1 MQAICTAMG
10 MAGLLLSFLVPPAAA
25 QIDYRN
31 LDDDRP
37 VVTED
42 AYPVERYAFELLA
55 PYRYEA
61 EVDGVRLHTTV
72 PEAAYGLARNAQVG
86 LKLPLAAADESTG
99 TDWGL
104 AGFRVFGLYNFNTE
118 TRWLPALSVRADV
131 SFPVGSLAGDGS
143 RVAIKAIATRSWGAM
158 RAHLN
163 ASRGFGSEDAL
174 SVAEPLN
181 RWSGSLAVDRTFFRS
196 SILLI
201 GEVAVWQAV
210 QDAPTAVNASV
221 GGRWQWTPTL
231 VLDAGVTRRLR
242 SDIGPDIALTVGL
255 SHAFALRGLMPA
267 GPRQSRR

>member
-1 MQAICTAMG
+1 MQALCTATL
-10 MAGLLLSFLVPPAAA
+10 AGLFLSFLTSPLVA

-55 PYRYEA
+55 PYRFEA
-61 EVDGVRLHTTV
+61 EADGAKLHTTV
-72 PEAAYGLARNAQVG
+72 PEVAYGLARNAQIG
-86 LKLPLAAADESTG
+86 LKLPLAAVDDGPG
-99 TDWGL
+99 TDWGV
-104 AGFRVFGLYNFNTE
+104 AGVRVFGLYNFNTE
-118 TRWLPALSVRADV
+118 SRWLPALSLRADA
-131 SFPVGSLAGDGS
+131 SFPIGSLAGDGS
-143 RVAIKAIATRSWGAM
+143 RFALKAIATRSWGRM

-163 ASRGFGSEDAL
+163 LARGFGSEDAL

-181 RWSGSLAVDRTFFRS
+181 RWNASLAVDRTFFRS

-201 GEVAVWQAV
+201 GEVATSQAV
-210 QDAPTAVNASV
+210 EGAPTAVNASL

-242 SDIGPDIALTVGL
+242 TGTGPDIAVTIGL
-255 SHAFALRGLMPA
+255 SHAFAIRGLMPA
-267 GPRQSRR
+267 GPR

>member
-1 MQAICTAMG
+1 MFNPRTIALAVGLCT
-10 MAGLLLSFLVPPAAA
+10 SFLAPAWA

-31 LDDDRP
+31 LGDDRP

-42 AYPVERYAFELLA
+42 AYPVERHAFELLA

-61 EVDGVRLHTTV
+61 EAGGARLHTTV

-86 LKLPLAAADESTG
+86 VKLPLAAVDDGTE

-104 AGFRVFGLYNFNTE
+104 AGLRVFGLYNFNTE
-118 TRWLPALSVRADV
+118 SRSLPALSLRADAT
-131 SFPVGSLAGDGS
+131 FPVGSLAGDGS
-143 RVAIKAIATRSWGAM
+143 RFAIKAIATRSWGAL

-201 GEVAVWQAV
+201 GEVAISQAV
-210 QDAPTAVNASV
+210 QDAPTAVNASF

-231 VLDAGVTRRLR
+231 VLDAGLTRRLR
-242 SDIGPDIALTVGL
+242 SDIGPDIALTIGL

-267 GPRQSRR
+267 GPRSRR

>member
-1 MQAICTAMG
+1 MFSLRTAALA
-10 MAGLLLSFLVPPAAA
+10 AGLCTSFLAPARA

-42 AYPVERYAFELLA
+42 AYPVERYAFELLV

-61 EVDGVRLHTTV
+61 EADGARLHTTV

-86 LKLPLAAADESTG
+86 VKLPLAAVDESTG

-104 AGFRVFGLYNFNTE
+104 AGVRVFGLYNFNSE
-118 TRWLPALSVRADV
+118 TRRLPALSLRADV

-143 RVAIKAIATRSWGAM
+143 RFSIKAIATRSWSRM

-163 ASRGFGSEDAL
+163 VSRGFGSEDAL
-174 SVAEPLN
+174 AVAEPLN
-181 RWSGSLAVDRTFFRS
+181 RWNASLAVDRTFFRS
-196 SILLI
+196 SILFI
-201 GEVAVWQAV
+201 GEVEVSQAI
-210 QDAPTAVNASV
+210 QDAPTAVNASF

-242 SDIGPDIALTVGL
+242 SDTGPDIALTIGL

>member
-1 MQAICTAMG
+1 MQALCTATTV
-10 MAGLLLSFLVPPAAA
+10 AGLWLSFLAPPLAA

-37 VVTED
+37 VNSED
-42 AYPVERYAFELLA
+42 ADPVERDAFELLA

-61 EVDGVRLHTTV
+61 EASGARLHTTV
-72 PEAAYGLARNAQVG
+72 PEVAYGLARNAQIG
-86 LKLPLAAADESTG
+86 LKLPLAAVDESAG

-104 AGFRVFGLYNFNTE
+104 AGLRVFGLYNFNTE
-118 TRWLPALSVRADV
+118 TRGLPALSLRADA
-131 SFPVGSLAGDGS
+131 SFPVGSLAGEGS
-143 RVAIKAIATRSWGAM
+143 RFAIKAIATRSWGRT

-174 SVAEPLN
+174 SIAEPLT
-181 RWSGSLAVDRTFFRS
+181 RWNASLAVDRTFFRA

-201 GEVAVWQAV
+201 GEVAASQTVRA
-210 QDAPTAVNASV
+210 APTAVNASL

-231 VLDAGVTRRLR
+231 VLDAGVARRLR
-242 SDIGPDIALTVGL
+242 SDVGPDVALTIGL

-267 GPRQSRR
+267 GPRPGGN

>member
-1 MQAICTAMG
+1 MFSLRAAAVA
-10 MAGLLLSFLVPPAAA
+10 AGLCTSILGPLSA

-55 PYRYEA
+55 PYRFESEA
-61 EVDGVRLHTTV
+61 GGTQLHIAV
-72 PEAAYGLARNAQVG
+72 PEVEYGLARNTQVG
-86 LKLPLAAADESTG
+86 LKLPLAAADQGTE

-104 AGFRVFGLYNFNTE
+104 AGLRVFGLYNFNTE
-118 TRWLPALSVRADV
+118 SRRLPALALRADAT
-131 SFPVGSLAGDGS
+131 FPVGSLAGEGS
-143 RVAIKAIATRSWGAM
+143 RFAIKGIATRSWGRM

-163 ASRGFGSEDAL
+163 VGRGFGSEDAL
-174 SVAEPLN
+174 SVAEALN
-181 RWSGSLAVDRTFFRS
+181 RWNASLAVDRTFFRS

-201 GEVAVWQAV
+201 GEVAVSQAV
-210 QDAPTAVNASV
+210 QDAPTGVNASL

-242 SDIGPDIALTVGL
+242 SAIGPDIALTIGL
-255 SHAFALRGLMPA
+255 SHAFAIRGLMPT
-267 GPRQSRR
+267 GPR

>member
-1 MQAICTAMG
+1 MQALPTAAIT
-10 MAGLLLSFLVPPAAA
+10 AGLLLYFLVPSASA

-55 PYRYEA
+55 PYRFEA
-61 EVDGVRLHTTV
+61 EAGGTRLHTSV

-86 LKLPLAAADESTG
+86 LKLPLAAVDEGTE

-104 AGFRVFGLYNFNTE
+104 AGLRVFGLYNLNTE
-118 TRWLPALSVRADV
+118 SGWLPALTVRADAT
-131 SFPVGSLAGDGS
+131 FPVGSLAGDGS
-143 RVAIKAIATRSWGAM
+143 RLAIKAIATRSWGRM
-158 RAHLN
+158 RVHLN
-163 ASRGFGSEDAL
+163 AARGFGSEDAL

-181 RWSGSLAVDRTFFRS
+181 RWNASLAIDRTFFRS
-196 SILLI
+196 SILVI
-201 GEVAVWQAV
+201 GEVAVSQAV
-210 QDAPTAVNASV
+210 QDAPTAVNAAL

-242 SDIGPDIALTVGL
+242 SDTGPDIALTIGL
-255 SHAFALRGLMPA
+255 SHAFALRALMPS
-267 GPRQSRR
+267 GPR

>member
-1 MQAICTAMG
+1 MFSLRTAALA
-10 MAGLLLSFLVPPAAA
+10 AGLSTSPLGSLSA

-55 PYRYEA
+55 PYRFED
-61 EVDGVRLHTTV
+61 EGGGIQHHIFV
-72 PEAAYGLARNAQVG
+72 PEVEYGLARNTQVG
-86 LKLPLAAADESTG
+86 VKVAFAGADEGTG

-104 AGFRVFGLYNFNTE
+104 AGLRLFALYNFNTE
-118 TRWLPALSVRADV
+118 TRWLPALSLRTDAT
-131 SFPVGSLAGDGS
+131 FPVGSLAGEGS
-143 RVAIKAIATRSWGAM
+143 RVAIKAIATRSWGRM
-158 RAHLN
+158 RIHIN
-163 ASRGFGSEDAL
+163 AARGFGSEDAL

-181 RWSGSLAVDRTFFRS
+181 RWSTSLAVDRTLFRQ

-201 GEVAVWQAV
+201 GEVAISQAF
-210 QDAPTAVNASV
+210 QDAATAVNASL
-221 GGRWQWTPTL
+221 GGRWQWTPTI

-242 SDIGPDIALTVGL
+242 SDTGPDIALTLGL

-267 GPRQSRR
+267 GPR

>member
-1 MQAICTAMG
+1 MFSLRTAVVA
-10 MAGLLLSFLVPPAAA
+10 AGLCTSIVGTTSA

-61 EVDGVRLHTTV
+61 EANSARVHTTV
-72 PEAAYGLARNAQVG
+72 PEVAYGLARNTQVG
-86 LKLPLAAADESTG
+86 LKLPLAAVDESTG

-104 AGFRVFGLYNFNTE
+104 AGLRVFALYNFNTE
-118 TRWLPALSVRADV
+118 TRWLPALSHRADA
-131 SFPVGSLAGDGS
+131 SFPVGALAGVGS
-143 RVAIKAIATRSWGAM
+143 RFAIKAIGTRSWGRM

-181 RWSGSLAVDRTFFRS
+181 RWNASLAMDRTFFRS
-196 SILLI
+196 SFLLI
-201 GEVAVWQAV
+201 GEVAVSQAV
-210 QDAPTAVNASV
+210 QGAATAVNASV

-242 SDIGPDIALTVGL
+242 SDIGPDIGVTIGL

-267 GPRQSRR
+267 GPRLSRR

>member
-1 MQAICTAMG
+1 MSSLRRAAV
-10 MAGLLLSFLVPPAAA
+10 AVGLWLSFLGRASA

-61 EVDGVRLHTTV
+61 EADGANLHTTV
-72 PEAAYGLARNAQVG
+72 PEAAYGLARNGQVG
-86 LKLPLAAADESTG
+86 LKLPLAAVDEGTG

-104 AGFRVFGLYNFNTE
+104 AGLRVFGLYNFNTE
-118 TRWLPALSVRADV
+118 TRWLPALSLRADAT
-131 SFPVGSLAGDGS
+131 FPVGSLAGDGS
-143 RVAIKAIATRSWGAM
+143 RFALKAIATRSWGRM

-163 ASRGFGSEDAL
+163 LSRGFGSEDAL

-201 GEVAVWQAV
+201 AEVALSQAI
-210 QDAPTAVNASV
+210 QDAPTSVNASL

-231 VLDAGVTRRLR
+231 VLDAGVSRRLR
-242 SDIGPDIALTVGL
+242 ADTGPDIALTIGL

-267 GPRQSRR
+267 GLRQFGS

>member
-1 MQAICTAMG
+1 
-10 MAGLLLSFLVPPAAA
+10 MAGLLLFFLVPPASA

-37 VVTED
+37 VITED

-55 PYRYEA
+55 PYRFEA
-61 EVDGVRLHTTV
+61 EPGGHRLHTVV
-72 PEAAYGLARNAQVG
+72 PEAAYGLARNGQVG
-86 LKLPLAAADESTG
+86 LKLPLAAADEGTR

-104 AGFRVFGLYNFNTE
+104 AGLRVFGLYNFNTE
-118 TRWLPALSVRADV
+118 SPRLPALSIRADAT
-131 SFPVGSLAGDGS
+131 FPLGSLAGDGT
-143 RVAIKAIATRSWGAM
+143 RFAIKAIATRGWGRM

-163 ASRGFGSEDAL
+163 VARGFGSEDAL

-181 RWSGSLAVDRTFFRS
+181 RWSASLALDRTFFRS

-201 GEVAVWQAV
+201 GEIAVSQPT
-210 QDAPTAVNASV
+210 DDMLTAVNAAF

-242 SDIGPDIALTVGL
+242 ADTGPDIAVTVGL
-255 SHAFALRGLMPA
+255 SHAFAIRGLMPA
-267 GPRQSRR
+267 GPR

>member
-1 MQAICTAMG
+1 MFRLRTAALA
-10 MAGLLLSFLVPPAAA
+10 AGLSNLFLEPCWA

-42 AYPVERYAFELLA
+42 AYPVERYAFELLG
-55 PYRYEA
+55 PYRFEA
-61 EVDGVRLHTTV
+61 EVGGAQHHTFV
-72 PEAAYGLARNAQVG
+72 PEVAYGLARNAQVG
-86 LKLPLAAADESTG
+86 LKLPFAGADEGTG

-104 AGFRVFGLYNFNTE
+104 AGLRVFGLYNFNTE
-118 TRWLPALSVRADV
+118 GQWLPALSLRADAT
-131 SFPVGSLAGDGS
+131 FPVGSLGGDGS
-143 RVAIKAIATRSWGAM
+143 RFAIKAIATRSWGPT

-174 SVAEPLN
+174 SVAEPLS
-181 RWSGSLAVDRTFFRS
+181 RWNASLAVDRTFFRS

-201 GEVAVWQAV
+201 GEVAVSQAV
-210 QDAPTAVNASV
+210 RDAPTAVNASF

-231 VLDAGVTRRLR
+231 VLDAGVARRLR
-242 SDIGPDIALTVGL
+242 ADIGPDIALTIGL

>member
-1 MQAICTAMG
+1 MFSLRTAAVA
-10 MAGLLLSFLVPPAAA
+10 AGLCTSLPALAVA

-42 AYPVERYAFELLA
+42 AYPIERYAFEFLA
-55 PYRYEA
+55 PYRFEA
-61 EVDGVRLHTTV
+61 EDGGQLHTAV
-72 PEAAYGLARNAQVG
+72 PEVEYGLARNAQVG
-86 LKLPLAAADESTG
+86 LKLPLAAANGSAG

-104 AGFRVFGLYNFNTE
+104 AGLRVFGLYNFNTE
-118 TRWLPALSVRADV
+118 SHWLPALSLRADAT
-131 SFPVGSLAGDGS
+131 FPVGSLAGDGS
-143 RVAIKAIATRSWGAM
+143 RLTLKAIATRSWGRM

-174 SVAEPLN
+174 AVAEPLN
-181 RWSGSLAVDRTFFRS
+181 RWNASLAVDRTFFRS

-201 GEVAVWQAV
+201 GEIAVSQAV
-210 QDAPTAVNASV
+210 QDALTAVNASL

-242 SDIGPDIALTVGL
+242 SDTGPDIALTVGL
-255 SHAFALRGLMPA
+255 SHAFAIRGLMPA
-267 GPRQSRR
+267 GPR

>member
-1 MQAICTAMG
+1 MFSLRTTVLAV
-10 MAGLLLSFLVPPAAA
+10 GLCSSFPAPSWA

-61 EVDGVRLHTTV
+61 EANGGVRLHTTV
-72 PEAAYGLARNAQVG
+72 PEAAYGLARNTQVG
-86 LKLPLAAADESTG
+86 LKLPLAALDEGTE

-104 AGFRVFGLYNFNTE
+104 AGLRVFGLYNFNTE
-118 TRWLPALSVRADV
+118 SRWLPALSLRADAT
-131 SFPVGSLAGDGS
+131 FPVGSLAGDGS
-143 RVAIKAIATRSWGAM
+143 RIAIKAIATRSWGRM
-158 RAHLN
+158 RAHFN
-163 ASRGFGSEDAL
+163 ASRSFGSEDAL
-174 SVAEPLN
+174 AVAESLN
-181 RWSGSLAVDRTFFRS
+181 RWNGSLAIDRTFFRS

-201 GEVAVWQAV
+201 GEVAVSQAI
-210 QDAPTAVNASV
+210 QDAPITVNASL

-242 SDIGPDIALTVGL
+242 SDIGPDIGLTIGL

-267 GPRQSRR
+267 GPR

>member
-1 MQAICTAMG
+1 MFSPRTA
-10 MAGLLLSFLVPPAAA
+10 ALALGLCPLVSGLASA

-55 PYRYEA
+55 PYGFESETGGA
-61 EVDGVRLHTTV
+61 QHHVLA

-86 LKLPLAAADESTG
+86 LKLPFAGADEGRG

-104 AGFRVFGLYNFNTE
+104 AGLQIFGLYNFNTE
-118 TRWLPALSVRADV
+118 ARRLPALSLRADA

-143 RVAIKAIATRSWGAM
+143 RFAIKAIATRSWGAM

-163 ASRGFGSEDAL
+163 VSRGFGSEDAL
-174 SVAEPLN
+174 SVAEPLS
-181 RWSGSLAVDRTFFRS
+181 RWSGSLAADRTFFRS
-196 SILLI
+196 SLLLI
-201 GEVAVWQAV
+201 GEVAVSQAIRG
-210 QDAPTAVNASV
+210 APTAVNASL

-242 SDIGPDIALTVGL
+242 SGIGPDIALTVGL

>member
-1 MQAICTAMG
+1 MQPRCTVTG
-10 MAGLLLSFLVPPAAA
+10 VAGLFLFSLVSPLAA

-55 PYRYEA
+55 PYRFEA
-61 EVDGVRLHTTV
+61 ESDGAQLHTTV

-86 LKLPLAAADESTG
+86 LKLPLALVDEDTG
-99 TDWGL
+99 TSQGL
-104 AGFRVFGLYNFNTE
+104 AGLRLFGLYNFNTE
-118 TRWLPALSVRADV
+118 SRWLPALSLRADA
-131 SFPVGSLAGDGS
+131 SFPIGSLAGEGS
-143 RVAIKAIATRSWGAM
+143 RFALKAIGTRSWGRT

-163 ASRGFGSEDAL
+163 LARGFGSEDAL
-174 SVAEPLN
+174 TVAEPLS
-181 RWSGSLAVDRTFFRS
+181 RWNASLAVDRTFFRS
-196 SILLI
+196 SILLL
-201 GEVAVWQAV
+201 GEVAISQVI
-210 QDAPTAVNASV
+210 QDAPTAVNASI

-255 SHAFALRGLMPA
+255 SHAFAIRGLMPTGSPKA
-267 GPRQSRR
+267 RR